1 MMRNPQRRL
10 LWLSLMALIWGA
22 GLVALVWVDTEPP
35 LLLTAWCAGAA
46 LLVMLAF
53 YLGLLFR
60 LDVLQMQQ
68 ILRER
73 LLAPAASQRDD
84 APVSA
89 IWQPLVDVV
98 AAIRPALDQA
108 KDDKARLDALASAL
122 EAERARGLALQRQVA
137 QAEARLAALRGQ
149 AQQAA
154 QALSSLESAWLN
166 TQPWPDA
173 PTGQGKDKTD
183 LAGQSHVEAFQA
195 LEEAVEEL
203 QTAMEAQAAAMN
215 ERDAAI
221 RAYVQARE
229 ATSEQSALQQRRY
242 AERLAQSAE
251 ALTLL
256 GLNLRLQLSHLASDP
271 AAEGLPL
278 EQTETDL
285 DALLA
290 SAGEM
295 NLQTAPALDDLPTV
309 PEPFPNQAATNSDAA
324 QARLRASL
332 NAVAQA
338 IAAAQQAGER
348 QRLHQEHCREALG
361 QRTAARAEIQT
372 TVSHVR
378 ETLGRAVRE
387 SVQERN

>member
-68 ILRER
+68 LLRER
-73 LLAPAASQRDD
+73 LLAPASSQRDD
-84 APVSA
+84 TPVSA
-89 IWQPLVDVV
+89 PWKPLVDVV
-98 AAIRPALDQA
+98 AAIRPALDEA
-108 KDDKARLDALASAL
+108 KGDKARLDALASAL
-122 EAERARGLALQRQVA
+122 EAERARGLAQQRQVA

-149 AQQAA
+149 VQQAA

-166 TQPWPDA
+166 TPPWPEA
-173 PTGQGKDKTD
+173 PAGQGEADTD

-195 LEEAVEEL
+195 LADAVEEL

-215 ERDAAI
+215 EREAAI

-229 ATSEQSALQQRRY
+229 AMSEQNALQQKRY
-242 AERLAQSAE
+242 AEQLAQSAE

-309 PEPFPNQAATNSDAA
+309 PEPFPNQAATKSDAA

-372 TVSHVR
+372 AVSHVR
-378 ETLGRAVRE
+378 ETLGWAVRE